1 MKIKGFL
8 SVSPLSGKKTQFGAE
23 ESGTRSRTSA
33 SDSSRS
39 VTQQFLSTIA
49 SRQEIRMEMTSRGAF
64 ARGTQR
70 RIAARKIVGLATSA
84 LLISSLLTAGPASA
98 AVCGASDLVPQ
109 VRGYSINQGLGSY
122 ANLVR
127 GKDVLFRL
135 FLSRPACADGTT
147 ASVALAG
154 AQLNIKTATG
164 TVLSV
169 PAPTNSLVPPPLL
182 AYYKDAPAVGDST
195 GDPKWL
201 IDGAQLAAAT
211 PSASTPLTFEAVLT
225 YNNSAGVSRA
235 VLPAVSSFGNRPI
248 QKTLLAAT
256 LPLRVLAIPMGD
268 GAKAIS
274 TQFTD
279 NARAAVLE
287 GFKHLG
293 RMFPVADETRD
304 LTQTSA
310 TDPLTVG
317 GVRYHLNTNTQ
328 VDVSADMVNGI
339 FCDSGSAL
347 KNRIAPQLQANLKQ
361 YNTANPLN
369 KSADNVM
376 GVIDQS
382 ISSNNCFDG
391 YALVNSKFSYVRAL
405 YGANPIASGALMGME
420 VAHNFGTVPCGTA
433 TGTTE
438 CPVDR
443 DAKGDKHHAQNTW
456 AHSVNAAH
464 YPDLAYNLLSPT
476 AFREPVADDKNVMQ
490 YAFQDKDEWLNGTT
504 FLEASDWA
512 LLSCKLGGPSTDD
525 CVLPLDTSGAT
536 AGAGA
541 VATPTTTV
549 VGTTDGTKP
558 GTTVFDSYAEAPGF
572 ADVARSSHI
581 HLIQRDSSGN
591 VVQDDPVRLT
601 DDGGDGH
608 HGGATHSDLK
618 VFSVSYETH
627 DLATRLQLVN
637 VSTGEILYQRGK
649 AGGGPRDVE
658 TTVTML
664 GGGGDTGC
672 TVDCPPP
679 SEMTNQDEFGADAET
694 IDFEVNPETGAPYS
708 AGDVV
713 TTQYVSSHRV
723 LFNDDADSTPKI
735 IGNCLQA
742 DDPCRFP
749 PGTPTQSGRFG
760 LWNSPDTLPVGPV
773 DPVPDSSGK
782 PLRVN
787 FIQPVQKVGLFM
799 GNDDTSN
806 AVATLTAY
814 NAAGIEIES
823 VTKRAFGAANT
834 TFIGIDAGQANV
846 ASIEL
851 DYGDSVFGEEID
863 DLIFE
868 RPGGQTTPT
877 TSYRAVVQASD
888 DAPNDMR
895 AAFFAK
901 CPSVNEILAA
911 GQKPDDVE
919 GDRATFHY
927 DFDAN
932 EVCRNGSST
941 TILVRLNDGYNQT
954 NFFEISVEGGE
965 VEPPI
970 ASIESPAAAAEAY
983 SVLQREP
990 ITLTG
995 QGWDAREGVLPGDRL
1010 SWRVSGPSGVVADGV
1025 TGNSPTLAV
1034 PASGSWVPG
1043 TYTAQL
1049 TVTNSAGLS
1058 DTTSSMFDV
1067 LEDKDNDG
1075 VPITVEG
1082 CYRGSDNDPS
1092 DAFGDFD
1099 GDGVPNQQDEEP
1111 CKARSDYEGNANFD
1125 PNVLNYPSQGTAT
1138 SVTMTV
1144 TLRYRDLAQVD
1155 GKTVRITRLG
1165 GADVPATAAFE
1176 ATGWSIK
1183 SNPQGVEATAKFDRQ
1198 AIIDFL
1204 CPSPSECQTNQTVWI
1219 SITGDAPGSKGKPA
1233 FSFIASDDFQVQK
1246 G

>member
-1 MKIKGFL
+1 MN
-8 SVSPLSGKKTQFGAE
+8 LSGGIRVVNAPAGRRAAQRLF
-23 ESGTRSRTSA
+23 SA
-33 SDSSRS
+33 AVAIVMVASFF
-39 VTQQFLSTIA
+39 VT
-49 SRQEIRMEMTSRGAF
+49 
-64 ARGTQR
+64 
-70 RIAARKIVGLATSA
+70 
-84 LLISSLLTAGPASA
+84 GPASA
-98 AVCGASDLVPQ
+98 AVCGANDLVPQ

-135 FLSRPACADGTT
+135 FLSRPSCADGTT
-147 ASVALAG
+147 SSVALTG

-164 TVLSV
+164 TVLTV
-169 PAPTNSLVPPPLL
+169 AKPTNSLVPPPLL

-201 IDGAQLAAAT
+201 IDGAALAAAA
-211 PSASTPLTFEAVLT
+211 PPGAAPLTFEAVLT
-225 YNNSAGVSRA
+225 YSNSAGVSNA
-235 VLPAVSSFGNRPI
+235 LLPAVSSFGNKTI
-248 QKTLLAAT
+248 QKTLLSPT

-268 GAKAIS
+268 GAKAVS
-274 TQFTD
+274 SQFTD
-279 NARAAVLE
+279 SARASVVE

-293 RMFPVADETRD
+293 RIFPVADETRD

-328 VDVSADMVNGI
+328 VDVSTDMFDGL
-339 FCDSGSAL
+339 FCDLGTAF
-347 KNRIAPQLQANLKQ
+347 KERVAPQLQANLKQ

-376 GVIDQS
+376 GVIDQLVS
-382 ISSNNCFDG
+382 RNNCNDG
-391 YALVNSKFSYVRAL
+391 FALINSKFSFVRAL
-405 YGANPIASGALMGME
+405 YGTNPDATGALMGME
-420 VAHNFGTVPCGTA
+420 VAHNFGAVPCGTA
-433 TGTTE
+433 TGPTE

-443 DAKGDKHHAQNTW
+443 DGRYDKFHSQNTW
-456 AHSVNAAH
+456 AHSVESTDF
-464 YPDLAYNLLSPT
+464 PDVAYNLLSPT
-476 AFREPVADDKNVMQ
+476 AFREPVGADLNVMK
-490 YAFQDKDEWLNGTT
+490 YVGQDKTKWLNGTT
-504 FLEASDWA
+504 FLEKADWN
-512 LLSCKLGGPSTDD
+512 LLSCKLGGPSTND
-525 CVLPLDTSGAT
+525 CLLPIDTSGAALGVG
-536 AGAGA
+536 AGAGDI
-541 VATPTTTV
+541 PTTTI

-572 ADVARSSHI
+572 ADVARPSHI
-581 HLIQRDSSGN
+581 HLIQRGSSGTI
-591 VVQDDPVRLT
+591 VQDDPVRLT

-608 HGGATHSDLK
+608 HGGGTHSDLK
-618 VFSVSYETH
+618 VFSVSFETH
-627 DLATRLQLVN
+627 DQATRLQLVN
-637 VSTGEILYQRGK
+637 VTTGEVLYQRGK

-664 GGGGDTGC
+664 GGGGEAGC

-679 SEMTNQDEFGADAET
+679 SEMTSDDDFGADAET
-694 IDFEVNPETGAPYS
+694 IDFEVNPETEAPYS
-708 AGDVV
+708 SGDVI
-713 TTQYVSSHRV
+713 TTQYVASHRV

-735 IGNCLQA
+735 IGECLQA
-742 DDPCRFP
+742 DNPCRFP
-749 PGTPTQSGRFG
+749 PGTPTRSGRFG

-799 GNDDTSN
+799 GNDDTSS
-806 AVATLTAY
+806 ATATLTAY
-814 NAAGIEIES
+814 NAAGLEIES
-823 VTKRAFGAANT
+823 VTKSAFGAPNT
-834 TFIGIDAGQANV
+834 TFIGIDAGQPNV

-868 RPGGQTTPT
+868 RPGGQTTPS
-877 TSYRAVVQASD
+877 TSYRAVVTATD
-888 DAPNDMR
+888 DAPNEIR

-901 CPSVNEILAA
+901 CPDVNEILVA
-911 GQKPDDVE
+911 GVKPDSVD
-919 GDRATFHY
+919 GQRATFHY

-954 NFFEISVEGGE
+954 NFFEISVEGGA
-965 VEPPI
+965 VDPPI

-983 SVLQREP
+983 SVLQHEP

-1010 SWRVSGPSGVVADGV
+1010 NWTVTGPTSVVADGV
-1025 TGNSPTLAV
+1025 TGNSPILSV

-1058 DTTSSMFDV
+1058 DTTSSTFEV

-1075 VPITVEG
+1075 VPIAVEG
-1082 CYRGSDNDPS
+1082 CYRGSDNDPN

-1099 GDGVPNQQDEEP
+1099 SDGVPNQQDEEP
-1111 CKARSDYEGNANFD
+1111 CTARWDYEGSAHFD

-1138 SVTMTV
+1138 SVTMTL
-1144 TLRYRDLAQVD
+1144 TLRYRDLNQVD

-1165 GADVPATAAFE
+1165 GAEVPETAAFTT
-1176 ATGWSIK
+1176 TGWSIK

-1198 AIIDFL
+1198 TIIDFL
-1204 CPSPSECQTNQTVWI
+1204 CPSPDECQTNQSVWI
-1219 SITGDAPGSKGKPA
+1219 TIAGDAPSSKGKPA
-1233 FSFIASDDFQVQK
+1233 YNFTASDSFDVQK